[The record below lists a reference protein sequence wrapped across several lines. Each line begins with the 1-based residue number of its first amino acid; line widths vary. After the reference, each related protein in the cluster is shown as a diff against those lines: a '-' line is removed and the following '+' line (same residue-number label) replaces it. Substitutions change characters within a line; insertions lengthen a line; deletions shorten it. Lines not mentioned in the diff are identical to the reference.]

1 MHLYLVRHGDAVPE
15 EEDRLRPL
23 SERGREEV
31 ARVAR
36 TVARF
41 GLGAVVVHHSGKLR
55 AKQTAEIL
63 AAELDVHGAPTPMDG
78 LAPNHDPLIAVAF
91 TETMDLPTMLV
102 GHLPHLSRLCSLLV
116 LGQPG
121 PELVAFPPG
130 AMVALSRRLD
140 GGWRIDWVVT
150 PATAR

>member
-15 EEDRLRPL
+15 EENPLRPL
-23 SERGREEV
+23 TERGREEV

-41 GLGAVVVHHSGKLR
+41 GIGAVVIHHSGKLR

-63 AAELDVHGAPTPMDG
+63 AAELDVHGAPTPLDG
-78 LAPNHDPLIAVAF
+78 LAPNHDPLIAVSF
-91 TETMDLPTMLV
+91 TENMDMPAMLV

-130 AMVALSRRLD
+130 ALVALSRRLD

-150 PATAR
+150 PETAR